1 MGSIAHGRVMMKD
14 AHVGETDGFQNVLL
28 LQVRWFRA
36 PLPDEQPP
44 PKTLPAAR
52 PLAKVRA

>member
-1 MGSIAHGRVMMKD
+1 MKD